1 MFANVLVGVDG
12 SPSGRAATT
21 LAAEL
26 AGPHGRLTLAH
37 VYGDVPIPGRH
48 PDAELAASARERAVA
63 LLEGE
68 RARAGV
74 EAELAPACSSSV
86 GRGLHVL
93 AQERAADLLVV
104 GSHTG
109 GLAGSVLVGDDTRA
123 SLNGATC
130 AIAVAPSG
138 YVAHTGG
145 FLRIGV
151 GYDFSDESNAALE
164 AARTLAADTGAT
176 LSALHVFSPP
186 TWGYVGP
193 MAGNWGAILEARRST
208 GGERIGELDDVEA
221 TAVYGLPSDELAA
234 YGDRVDLLVVGSRSY
249 GPLRRLVLGST
260 SHALARRARCALLIL
275 PRAAAAKPGG
285 GPDQVSTSL
294 RSSA

>member
-12 SPSGRAATT
+12 SPTGRAAIT

-26 AGPHGRLTLAH
+26 AGARSRVTLAH
-37 VYGDVPIPGRH
+37 VYGDTPIPGRH
-48 PDAELAASARERAVA
+48 PEPELQASLREQAQA
-63 LLEGE
+63 LLEDE
-68 RARAGV
+68 RAGARV
-74 EAELAPACSSSV
+74 EADLIPVCSTSV

-109 GLAGSVLVGDDTRA
+109 GLAGRVLVGDDTRG

-130 AIAVAPSG
+130 AIAIAPGG
-138 YVAHTGG
+138 YVARTGG

-151 GYDFSDESNAALE
+151 GYDFSAESHAALE
-164 AARTLAADTGAT
+164 IARALAADTGAK
-176 LSALHVFSPP
+176 LSALHVVSLP

-193 MAGNWGAILEARRST
+193 MAGNWGAILEARRSSSR
-208 GGERIGELDDVEA
+208 ERIAELEDVEA
-221 TAVYGLPSDELAA
+221 TAVYGLPSEELAA

-249 GPLRRLVLGST
+249 GPLRRLMLGST
-260 SHALARRARCALLIL
+260 SNALARHARCALLIL
-275 PRAAAAKPGG
+275 PRAAVAK
-285 GPDQVSTSL
+285 PDQVSTSL